1 VKRPSQ
7 PNRHDRALERPNADS
22 IRIRTATVDDAA
34 AIAEI
39 YNQGIDDRVA
49 TYETRRRSAEDQQ
62 AWLQAIAGRYP
73 AVVAQIDGEIIGW
86 AGAGRYRDRE
96 CYRGIGEFSMY
107 VHRDWRHR
115 GVGDL
120 LVAALVSEAEGLGL
134 WKLLSRIFTFN
145 EASRALCRK
154 HGFREVGVYQK
165 HARLDGRWLDVVI
178 VERLIPSNLKLVRR
192 VPRDVGSAKISAAD
206 RLRHARVARTAR
218 AMEEGAGE
226 APFSKEPA

>member
-1 VKRPSQ
+1 MDGIHIRPAS
-7 PNRHDRALERPNADS
+7 
-22 IRIRTATVDDAA
+22 VGDAA

-39 YNQGIDDRVA
+39 YNQGIEDRVA
-49 TYETRRRSAEDQQ
+49 TYETKRQSAEDQQ

-86 AGAGRYRDRE
+86 AGAGPYRDRE

-107 VHRDWRHR
+107 VHRDWRGQ

-120 LVAALVSEAEGLGL
+120 LVAALIGEAERLDL

-154 HGFREVGVYQK
+154 HGFREVGVYEK

-178 VERLIPSNLKLVRR
+178 VERLISANLKVVSL
-192 VPRDVGSAKISAAD
+192 
-206 RLRHARVARTAR
+206 
-218 AMEEGAGE
+218 
-226 APFSKEPA
+226 